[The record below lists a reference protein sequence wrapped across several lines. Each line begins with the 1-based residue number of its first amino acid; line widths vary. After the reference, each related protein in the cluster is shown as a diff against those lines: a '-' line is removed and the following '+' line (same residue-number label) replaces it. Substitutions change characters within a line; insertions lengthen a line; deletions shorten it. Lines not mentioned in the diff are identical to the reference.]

1 MQRRGDIT
9 NVLDGSDLS
18 EPAEEVK
25 QEPFQGCVLL
35 MDDQEL
41 VLEVAGE
48 MLEEM
53 GLNVRLAKDGRQAVQ
68 IYREGMESGDR
79 IDLVIMDLHIPNGM
93 GGKEAVKELLALD
106 PEAKVLVSS
115 GSGEDPAVSSFS
127 KFGFKGMIIKPY
139 TYLQLRQAVQD
150 AILQPSSE

>member
-1 MQRRGDIT
+1 
-9 NVLDGSDLS
+9 
-18 EPAEEVK
+18 
-25 QEPFQGCVLL
+25 
-35 MDDQEL
+35 
-41 VLEVAGE
+41 
-48 MLEEM
+48 
-53 GLNVRLAKDGRQAVQ
+53 
-68 IYREGMESGDR
+68 MESGDR